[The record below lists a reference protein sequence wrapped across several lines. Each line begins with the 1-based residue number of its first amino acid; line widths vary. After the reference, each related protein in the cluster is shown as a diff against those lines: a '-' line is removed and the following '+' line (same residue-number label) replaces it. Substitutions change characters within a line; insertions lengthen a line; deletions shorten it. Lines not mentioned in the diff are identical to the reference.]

1 MTYRDLLHALPL
13 NSFQATGGPS
23 AEWLDQD
30 VTVHG
35 EVLDE
40 FSPVIRVG
48 KSEPGDPASGV
59 LDAGHLYLEY
69 DG

>member
-1 MTYRDLLHALPL
+1 MTYRELLHALPL

-23 AEWLDQD
+23 AEWLDQA

-35 EVLDE
+35 GVLDE
-40 FSPVIRVG
+40 FSLVTHVG
-48 KSEPGDPASGV
+48 KSEPGDPADAI
-59 LDAGHLYLEY
+59 LDVGHLYLEY